1 MLLHESEDFGDLI
14 EVCSRDLAID
24 PGLIEK
30 DYWIMHSL
38 WGLQQLGF
46 QFELKGGT
54 SLSKGFGV
62 IHRFS
67 EDIDILIHPRDGDV
81 PWGKNHNKS
90 KHVEARRDFF
100 DALPGQLTIPGITS
114 AERDRLFDNPNMRS
128 AGIRLHYR
136 PQNNLP
142 DGVKSGILLEAGFDQ
157 VSPNRPCSISSWA
170 YEKAEA
176 EGLEVLTDNRA
187 KDVACYEPGY
197 TFVEKL
203 QTIST
208 KFRRHLEDG
217 SMPTNFMRHYYD
229 LYCLL
234 DCAQVQEFIG
244 TENYFAHKKARFPK
258 ADEKDIGKNPA
269 FALSDEDIRA
279 KFETAYA
286 NTAALYYR
294 EQPPLADIIARVQKE
309 AERL

>member
-14 EVCSRDLAID
+14 DVCSRDLAID

-46 QFELKGGT
+46 HFELKGGT

-81 PWGKNHNKS
+81 PWGKNHNKP
-90 KHVEARRDFF
+90 KHVEARRGFF
-100 DALPGQLTIPGITS
+100 DALPDELAIPGITS
-114 AERDRLFDNPNMRS
+114 AERDELFDDHYMRS
-128 AGIRLHYR
+128 AGVRLYYAPH
-136 PQNNLP
+136 NDLP

-170 YEKAEA
+170 YDKAVA
-176 EGLEVLTDNRA
+176 AGLEDLTDNRA
-187 KDVACYEPGY
+187 MDVACYEPGY

-208 KFRRHLEDG
+208 KFRRHLESG
-217 SMPTNFMRHYYD
+217 SMPNNFMRHYYD

-234 DCAQVQEFIG
+234 DCAEVQAFIG
-244 TENYFAHKKARFPK
+244 TDKYFAHKKDRFPQ
-258 ADEKDIGKNPA
+258 ADEIDIRKNPA
-269 FALSDEDIRA
+269 FELSDEDIRA

-294 EQPPLADIIARVQKE
+294 EQPVLTDIIARVQKE
-309 AERL
+309 AARL

>member
-14 EVCSRDLAID
+14 DVCSRDLAID

-46 QFELKGGT
+46 HFELKGGT

-81 PWGKNHNKS
+81 LWGKNHNKP
-90 KHVEARRDFF
+90 KHVEARRGFF
-100 DALPGQLTIPGITS
+100 DALPDELAIPGITS
-114 AERDRLFDNPNMRS
+114 AERDELFDDHNMRS
-128 AGIRLHYR
+128 AGIRLYYVPH
-136 PQNNLP
+136 NDLP

-170 YEKAEA
+170 YDKAVA
-176 EGLEVLTDNRA
+176 AGLEDLTDNRA
-187 KDVACYEPGY
+187 MDVACYEPGY

-217 SMPTNFMRHYYD
+217 SMPNNFLRHYYD

-234 DCAQVQEFIG
+234 DCAEVQAFIG
-244 TENYFAHKKARFPK
+244 TDEYFAHKKDRFPQ
-258 ADEKDIGKNPA
+258 ADEIDIRKNPA

-294 EQPPLADIIARVQKE
+294 EQPVLTDIIARVQKE
-309 AERL
+309 AARL

>member
-1 MLLHESEDFGDLI
+1 MLLHESEDFDDLI
-14 EVCSRDLAID
+14 DVCSRELAID
-24 PGLIEK
+24 QGLIEK

-81 PWGKNHNKS
+81 PCGKNQNKP
-90 KHVEARRDFF
+90 KHVEVRRGFF
-100 DALPGQLTIPGITS
+100 DTLPDQLTIPGIIS
-114 AERDRLFDNPNMRS
+114 AQRDELFDDRYMRS
-128 AGIRLHYR
+128 AGIRLHYA
-136 PQNNLP
+136 PQNDLP

-170 YEKAEA
+170 YDKAEA
-176 EGLEVLTDNRA
+176 EGLDDLTDNRA
-187 KDVACYEPGY
+187 VDVACYEPGY

-234 DCAQVQEFIG
+234 DCVEVQVFIG
-244 TENYFAHKKARFPK
+244 TKDYFAHKQARFPK
-258 ADEKDIGKNPA
+258 TDEQDIGKNPA

-286 NTAALYYR
+286 KTAALYYR
-294 EQPPLADIIARVQKE
+294 EQPPLADIIARVQNE
-309 AERL
+309 ATRL

>member
-14 EVCSRDLAID
+14 DVCSRDLAID

-30 DYWIMHSL
+30 DYWIMQSL

-81 PWGKNHNKS
+81 PWGKNHNKPR
-90 KHVEARRDFF
+90 HVEARRGFF
-100 DALPGQLTIPGITS
+100 DALPDQLTIPGITS
-114 AERDRLFDNPNMRS
+114 VERDDLFDDRYMRS
-128 AGIRLHYR
+128 AGIRLHYE
-136 PQNNLP
+136 PQNDLP
-142 DGVKSGILLEAGFDQ
+142 AGVKSGILLEVGFDQ
-157 VSPNRPCSISSWA
+157 VSPNRPCLISSWA
-170 YEKAEA
+170 YDKAA
-176 EGLEVLTDNRA
+176 AVGLEHLTDNRA
-187 KDVACYEPGY
+187 TDVACYEPGY

-234 DCAQVQEFIG
+234 DCAGVQAFIG
-244 TENYFAHKKARFPK
+244 TDDYFAHKKARFPK
-258 ADEKDIGKNPA
+258 ADEIDIGKNPA